1 MPKPR
6 IAPVD
11 PPYSAEVQDAFDKIM
26 PPGQPP
32 LNIFRTYAQHPL
44 LLKRVMSLGAAL
56 LSHGELPHR
65 DREIVLHR
73 TCARCGSAY
82 EWGVHV
88 TAFARPLGFTDA
100 QIRATAV
107 GGADDPAWSDRD
119 RLLIR
124 LADELHD
131 TSTLSD
137 ELWDAL
143 SAEWS
148 VKQLLE
154 LISVAGFYHAISF
167 MTNACRMDGEAFA
180 EPFPTA
186 AV

>member
-1 MPKPR
+1 MSTPR

-11 PPYSAEVQDAFDKIM
+11 PPYSSELQDAFDKIM

-32 LNIFRTYAQHPL
+32 LNIFRTYARHPL
-44 LLKRVMSLGAAL
+44 LLKRVMGLGGAL
-56 LSHGELPHR
+56 LKQGTLPAR

-100 QIRATAV
+100 EIRATAV
-107 GGADDPAWSDRD
+107 GGADDPAWSPRE
-119 RLLIR
+119 RLLVR

-131 TSTLSD
+131 TATVSD
-137 ELWDAL
+137 ELWTSLA
-143 SAEWS
+143 AEWT
-148 VKQLLE
+148 VEQLVE
-154 LISVAGFYHAISF
+154 LVSVAGFYHAISF
-167 MTNACRMDGEAFA
+167 MTNACRMRGEAFA
-180 EPFPTA
+180 EPFPK
-186 AV
+186 